1 MNVSKYGP
9 ANIQSSYDL
18 FGFFCQKG
26 KFPLQRGF
34 PLSTS
39 LVYPRNNNILGVDIS
54 RINWNVFRVLNF
66 SFQLLLL

>member
-1 MNVSKYGP
+1 MAHTIYSLHMIY
-9 ANIQSSYDL
+9 L
-18 FGFFCQKG
+18 FFFCQKG

-34 PLSTS
+34 SLSTS
-39 LVYPRNNNILGVDIS
+39 LVYPQNNNTLCADIS